1 VEFAL
6 ASRDHGRAFRG
17 LLGGDGIRWEP
28 VLIVAVIVLFI
39 PDLKLLERLLA
50 SLNGQVD
57 RVLTID
63 NTPDPAVTMAPFLA
77 KFPFSISYIPLG
89 ENKGIAEAQNIGI
102 REAISTGCSHVLLLD
117 QDSKLPLDMVA
128 KLIAA
133 ESELL
138 KAGIKVAAV
147 GPQYKDE
154 KTGILSFA
162 VRYRAMS
169 VRKIRLDPLS
179 NEPVETDILIASGSI
194 IRSATL
200 QSVGLMRSDLF
211 IDFVD
216 TEWALRARSSGYKCF
231 CIPNVIMTH
240 NVGDT
245 ATKVFGRS
253 VYLHSELRKYYRL
266 RNAVYL
272 LRLSS
277 MGWGWRSFTL
287 RWIPYYLV
295 LIVCTSENKLRNAW
309 LLVRA
314 LWDGLRGKL
323 GQAQQPKAS
332 PAVNLER
339 A

>member
-1 VEFAL
+1 MI
-6 ASRDHGRAFRG
+6 G
-17 LLGGDGIRWEP
+17 
-28 VLIVAVIVLFI
+28 AVIVLFH
-39 PDLKLLERLLA
+39 PDLEVLERLLV

-63 NTPDPAVTMAPFLA
+63 NTPGSSVSMTPFLGR
-77 KFPFSISYIPLG
+77 FPLSISYIPLG
-89 ENKGIAEAQNIGI
+89 DNKGVGEAQNVGI
-102 REAISTGCSHVLLLD
+102 REAISIGCSHVLLLD
-117 QDSKLPLDMVA
+117 QDSALPPDMVA

-138 KAGIKVAAV
+138 KAGMKVASV
-147 GPQYKDE
+147 GPQYRDE
-154 KTGILSFA
+154 KTGIPSFA
-162 VRYRAMS
+162 VRYRVIS
-169 VRKIRLDPLS
+169 VRKISLDPLS
-179 NEPVETDILIASGSI
+179 NVPVETDILIASGSI

-200 QSVGLMRSDLF
+200 QSVGLMRSELF

-231 CIPNVIMTH
+231 CIPNAIMMH
-240 NVGDT
+240 SVGD
-245 ATKVFGRS
+245 ASVEVFGKS

-277 MGWGWRSFTL
+277 MGKNWRSYIL
-287 RWIPYYLV
+287 RWIPYYL
-295 LIVCTSENKLRNAW
+295 LLSLYTSENKLQSAW

-323 GQAQQPKAS
+323 GQAQQPETS
-332 PAVNLER
+332 PAVNLDRTSLTHREQR
-339 A
+339 